1 MVFEESPGHRP
12 ELVSLSGLRLVPL
25 TPDLSPVEVDG
36 IPVEKRSSHKESHGG
51 RKHATR
57 LTKVSGTI
65 VEEVVHPVGDPPQ
78 EPDGLAA
85 RALTVPLVRDG
96 EPVADLSLDAAR
108 RRVAQGLRSLPWDG
122 LKLSKG
128 DPAVPTRMI
137 APAARRG

>member
-1 MVFEESPGHRP
+1 MTEMVY
-12 ELVSLSGLRLVPL
+12 
-25 TPDLSPVEVDG
+25 
-36 IPVEKRSSHKESHGG
+36 
-51 RKHATR
+51 
-57 LTKVSGTI
+57 GTI
-65 VEEVVHPVGDPPQ
+65 P
-78 EPDGLAA
+78 
-85 RALTVPLVRDG
+85 VRDG